1 MAGRLR
7 LLQAQ
12 RVHPPAV
19 ADGVEEPAAAGG
31 ARVAAR
37 HVGRAVL
44 HQAAAA
50 TRRVHRVCF
59 VTLRK
64 RNGDAKVIL
73 LPKQAGQTDSNS
85 AGELNCSDKDP
96 MWGPNTAF
104 LLGTDIVFI
113 NIFLKVPCHPKLIYS
128 VFQLASLTITSVF

>member
-1 MAGRLR
+1 MLQVQCAERFAFASARRLR

-19 ADGVEEPAAAGG
+19 ADGVEEPAATGG

-50 TRRVHRVCF
+50 TRRVHRVCL

-64 RNGDAKVIL
+64 HNGSAKVIL
-73 LPKQAGQTDSNS
+73 LPKQAGQADSNA
-85 AGELNCSDKDP
+85 AGELNR
-96 MWGPNTAF
+96 
-104 LLGTDIVFI
+104 
-113 NIFLKVPCHPKLIYS
+113 
-128 VFQLASLTITSVF
+128 